1 MDSSKRFDNRM
12 PARALRSTA
21 LALGIAAAGISAGAS
36 AISIDTG
43 NPDLEV
49 KWDNTIRL
57 NAGWRVEEID
67 DAIGDNFVYDE
78 SDYKFEDGDMI
89 AQRADL
95 YSELDVIW
103 RGDYG
108 ARVAVAG
115 WYDHAYRD
123 TDVEQNPLLAD
134 LPSSYRNKEYSDL
147 TEDFYYGPYGEVLDA
162 FLFANHTVSGVP
174 LSLKAGQLTTYW
186 GMALFYP
193 GGIAQSQHPI
203 DGRKGAANPGS
214 EVKELFLPLTQ
225 INLQAQ
231 LTPTIAAEV
240 QYYFDWANTR
250 SPEGGT
256 YLGPADLTLQG
267 PEQLGG
273 DPLLGANLQ
282 RRAPLEPDDQQ
293 GNWGVNFKFNPD
305 FLRGQTVGVYYRE
318 FDEKIPWVF
327 LVTPAGMQQPKPFG
341 YRAVYAENTKL
352 AGVSFDGQIG
362 QWAVGGEVGYHMDTG
377 LKSTGFAFA
386 DDGARGDTW
395 HALVNGIYLLDR
407 GALWDTGN
415 LVLEL
420 SYDRLDDVTENEDLF
435 VRVDRPTCT
444 VGRAGPPGS
453 WKDNCATKDAWGL
466 SIRFAPQWLQ
476 VLPSLDVTLPL
487 SYQTGLDGNSA
498 ITSYGVNQ
506 DVSTLSLGV
515 QLDYR
520 VIHRL
525 TLEYADSFAK
535 RHTVDDVVVSG
546 NGTSYSTT
554 DRGRVSITYKVAF

>member
-1 MDSSKRFDNRM
+1 MDSSKRFSNRM
-12 PARALRSTA
+12 PARALRRTA

-36 AISIDTG
+36 AISLDTG

-67 DAIGDNFVYDE
+67 DAIGDNFLYDE

-108 ARVAVAG
+108 ARLSAAG

-123 TDVEQNPLLAD
+123 DEVEQNPLLAD
-134 LPSSYRNKEYSDL
+134 LPSSYRQKEYTGL
-147 TEDFYYGPYGEVLDA
+147 TKDFYHGPYGEVLDA
-162 FLFANHTVSGVP
+162 FVFANHTVGGVP
-174 LSLKAGQLTTYW
+174 LSLKAGQFTTYW

-193 GGIAQSQHPI
+193 GGIAQSQHPL

-240 QYYFDWANTR
+240 QYYLDWANTR

-256 YLGPADLTLQG
+256 YLGPADVSLQG
-267 PEQLGG
+267 PQQLGG

-327 LVTPAGMQQPKPFG
+327 LVLPAGMQQPKPFG

-352 AGVSFDGQIG
+352 AGVSFDGSIG

-377 LKSTGFAFA
+377 LKSTGFAVA

-407 GALWDTGN
+407 GPLWDTGN

-435 VRVDRPTCT
+435 VRIDRPTCT
-444 VGRAGPPGS
+444 IGRGGPPGS